1 MKLNLRDIEVL
12 KILNMSETAL
22 TCSQIVNKGMGLTQ
36 STVQAVIRKLLAD
49 ELVEVQNFT
58 YSGNVLSRAFGA
70 TKKSKER
77 IKEYLVA
84 EFEGFSNLV
93 DRQAVVAGLF
103 RAEDDISK
111 KRKDVEEIE
120 RFLEKL
126 KEELE

>member
-1 MKLNLRDIEVL
+1 M
-12 KILNMSETAL
+12 
-22 TCSQIVNKGMGLTQ
+22 TCSQIVNQGTGLTQ
-36 STVQAVIRKLLAD
+36 STVQAVIRKLIAD

-58 YSGNVLSRAFGA
+58 YSGNVLSRAFSP
-70 TKKSKER
+70 TKKSKEM

-93 DRQAVVAGLF
+93 DRQAVVEGLF

-120 RFLEKL
+120 RFLDEL
-126 KEELE
+126 KKELM